1 MVVVHCVGIRSS
13 LGVAALRSSPKEC
26 EDCSFCDM
34 ASLGRLRS
42 LFLPLRQNVAKSM
55 LPAVWE
61 RPTLLPFLHRDMS
74 SSSDFSG
81 AGEKEP
87 PPAPG
92 TFGYLLAQS
101 GLTEDALDSLIALKD
116 FTGIEGLPPL
126 ELIEEMDP
134 EGEKKAMRREIER
147 LKQEEI
153 DKTRVKTVDEFGR
166 AYATGKRKESIA
178 RVWLYEGQGK
188 FTINGKAFDNY
199 FPDIANRVHMLEPFV
214 QTSTLGAFDVRS
226 TVKGGGTTGQ
236 SGAIRHGIS
245 KALQLFDPNLRPALK
260 SAGMLTRDSRVVERK
275 KPGKAKAR
283 KSYQWVKR

>member
-1 MVVVHCVGIRSS
+1 M
-13 LGVAALRSSPKEC
+13 
-26 EDCSFCDM
+26 M
-34 ASLGRLRS
+34 A
-42 LFLPLRQNVAKSM
+42 
-55 LPAVWE
+55 
-61 RPTLLPFLHRDMS
+61 
-74 SSSDFSG
+74 
-81 AGEKEP
+81 AGEQEP

-92 TFGYLLAQS
+92 TFGHLLAQS

-147 LKQEEI
+147 RKQEEI

-178 RVWLYEGQGK
+178 RVWLAQGEGK

-199 FPDIANRVHMLEPFV
+199 FPDIANRIHMLEPMV
-214 QTSTLGAFDVRS
+214 QTNTLGAFNVRS

-245 KALQLFDPNLRPALK
+245 KALQLFDPSLRPLLK
-260 SAGMLTRDSRVVERK
+260 SAGMMTRDARVVERK

>member
-1 MVVVHCVGIRSS
+1 MAY
-13 LGVAALRSSPKEC
+13 LGSKLRT
-26 EDCSFCDM
+26 
-34 ASLGRLRS
+34 
-42 LFLPLRQNVAKSM
+42 FLVPLRQNAARCM
-55 LPAVWE
+55 LPS
-61 RPTLLPFLHRDMS
+61 RSTNLLPLLQRYVPS
-74 SSSDFSG
+74 SRDFSG
-81 AGEKEP
+81 AGDP

-92 TFGYLLAQS
+92 TFGHLLAQS

-147 LKQEEI
+147 RKQEEI

-178 RVWLYEGQGK
+178 RVWLSQGEGK
-188 FTINGKAFDNY
+188 FSINGKAFDSY
-199 FPDIANRVHMLEPFV
+199 FPDIANRIHMLEPFV
-214 QTSTLGAFDVRS
+214 QTGMLGAFDVRS

-245 KALQLFDPNLRPALK
+245 KALQLFDPNLRPLLK

-283 KSYQWVKR
+283 KSFQWVKR

>member
-1 MVVVHCVGIRSS
+1 M
-13 LGVAALRSSPKEC
+13 AALGK
-26 EDCSFCDM
+26 
-34 ASLGRLRS
+34 LRS
-42 LFLPLRQNVAKSM
+42 LLRLPLRHNSPSVWDRSSILPIFHQNKSSFR
-55 LPAVWE
+55 A
-61 RPTLLPFLHRDMS
+61 
-74 SSSDFSG
+74 FSG
-81 AGEKEP
+81 DGEREP

-147 LKQEEI
+147 RKQEEI

-178 RVWLYEGQGK
+178 RVWLSQGQGK
-188 FTINGKAFDNY
+188 FLINGKAFDHY

-214 QTSTLGAFDVRS
+214 QTNTVGAFDVRS

-245 KALQLFDPNLRPALK
+245 KALQLYEPSLRPLLK
-260 SAGMLTRDSRVVERK
+260 TAGMLTRDARVVERK